1 MSVPTVLTIPDH
13 AKGILLCVI
22 GVMVLT
28 PDTLLIRKAAEGTST
43 PTLLFFRY
51 GFHGC
56 SVLSYILATEKS
68 KAWDTIKGIGK
79 LGVLAGVLLGAAN
92 IFFTYGVEYTAVAN
106 VLVILACNPLFAALF
121 SWALVG
127 EVVKARTAATMC
139 VSLGAIAL
147 IFYDQIGADSTD
159 KSGLGNV
166 FAVAAAVL
174 LGLFFAVVHFAKKR
188 LERDINMVPCN
199 IMAGV
204 FVVIVSLLLGARP
217 DSTSVW
223 SPPLHTFGYL
233 ALQGLLSMP
242 VSFSLFTVALHY
254 VTAPE
259 VSMFFLV
266 ETCLGPLWVWLGG
279 YEAPPPFT
287 LLGGGIVIL
296 VLIIH
301 RYCI

>member
-1 MSVPTVLTIPDH
+1 MMTPMMSYSSISDH

-28 PDTLLIRKAAEGTST
+28 PDTLLIRKAAEGTNT

-68 KAWDTIKGIGK
+68 KAWDTIKGMGK
-79 LGVLAGVLLGAAN
+79 LGLLAGVLMAASD
-92 IFFTYGVEYTAVAN
+92 IFFTYAVEYTAVAN
-106 VLVILACNPLFAALF
+106 VLVILACNPLFSALF

-127 EVVKARTAATMC
+127 EVVKARTAVTMC

-147 IFYDQIGADSTD
+147 IFYDELGSGGTD
-159 KSGLGNV
+159 KSGLGNA

-199 IMAGV
+199 I
-204 FVVIVSLLLGARP
+204 VSGFAI
-217 DSTSVW
+217 SI
-223 SPPLHTFGYL
+223 GK
-233 ALQGLLSMP
+233 LQLK
-242 VSFSLFTVALHY
+242 
-254 VTAPE
+254 
-259 VSMFFLV
+259 
-266 ETCLGPLWVWLGG
+266 
-279 YEAPPPFT
+279 
-287 LLGGGIVIL
+287 
-296 VLIIH
+296 
-301 RYCI
+301 